1 MRLARIKPA
10 RSTLASGG
18 LSLTLALSVIL
29 MSHAAQADEEVR
41 SRPQAPL
48 SMSFRF
54 TETTGEELF
63 ASACQACHMPDGKGA
78 VGAGTY
84 PSLVQDSN
92 LAAGGYPIYVV
103 VRGQRAMPPI
113 GAMMSDAQVAAVVNY
128 VRTHFGNQYQDAVS
142 AGVGGK
148 RPFKPVG
155 PFTLTGKDA
164 HHDSPRD
171 GADVAL

>member
-10 RSTLASGG
+10 RSISVRGG
-18 LSLTLALSVIL
+18 FSRALALGLGL
-29 MSHAAQADEEVR
+29 MSHAVHADEETR

-84 PSLVQDSN
+84 PSLAQDSN
-92 LAAGGYPIYVV
+92 LAAGGYPVTIV
-103 VRGQRAMPPI
+103 VRGQRAMPPV

-142 AGVGGK
+142 ADDVK
-148 RPFKPVG
+148 LVRPE
-155 PFTLTGKDA
+155 
-164 HHDSPRD
+164 R
-171 GADVAL
+171 